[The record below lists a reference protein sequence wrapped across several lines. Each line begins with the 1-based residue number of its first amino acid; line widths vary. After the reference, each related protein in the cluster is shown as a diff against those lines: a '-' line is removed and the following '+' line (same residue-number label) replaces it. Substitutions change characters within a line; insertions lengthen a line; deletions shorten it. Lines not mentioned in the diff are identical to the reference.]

1 MLARKKVSDS
11 TKLCLIK
18 GQKTKFPGRACPRTP
33 LVCHMLCTQIRTC
46 PPPPPIIHTISFC
59 PPPPSK
65 KLKETLNTV
74 MQLKY
79 MTKKSL
85 ISTWT
90 ANYCNA
96 GTTSLNTLAAVSY
109 RRFVVKIC
117 GQHAVY
123 LMENNCPSDTL
134 LIYSTVC

>member
-1 MLARKKVSDS
+1 
-11 TKLCLIK
+11 
-18 GQKTKFPGRACPRTP
+18 
-33 LVCHMLCTQIRTC
+33 
-46 PPPPPIIHTISFC
+46 
-59 PPPPSK
+59 
-65 KLKETLNTV
+65 